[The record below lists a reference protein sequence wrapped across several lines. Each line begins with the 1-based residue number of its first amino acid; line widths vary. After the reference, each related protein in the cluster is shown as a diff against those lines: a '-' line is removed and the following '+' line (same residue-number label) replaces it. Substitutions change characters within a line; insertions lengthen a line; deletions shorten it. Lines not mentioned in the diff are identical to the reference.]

1 MQEKQELKEGSNKHR
16 KGNKKKA
23 KVIKRQEE
31 IMTQEVR
38 VRLINKHTK
47 PQTPEERESRQK
59 QIKRE
64 KKQKRRIEMTS
75 DKFDLVLNKYREL
88 VATDSVKA
96 RRSIMRLDYKT
107 NFYLLKCIAQTY
119 LDESLF
125 EDGGNKM
132 RKEVNRR
139 KWRMAEKYIIK
150 AFKLNDDNA
159 ETLYTMGKIR
169 KVGHQED
176 VALYCFKRI
185 IKLGVTRIAT
195 QEYSRGRDFAKML
208 INDARFELYRLYF
221 GSDQKKSAKYL
232 EEFKANLKKGVE
244 TIFHPLSEFLP

>member
-1 MQEKQELKEGSNKHR
+1 
-16 KGNKKKA
+16 
-23 KVIKRQEE
+23 
-31 IMTQEVR
+31 MT
-38 VRLINKHTK
+38 
-47 PQTPEERESRQK
+47 
-59 QIKRE
+59 
-64 KKQKRRIEMTS
+64 M
-75 DKFDLVLNKYREL
+75 DKFNLLLNKYREL

-96 RRSIMRLDYKT
+96 RKCIMQLDYKN

-125 EDGGNKM
+125 EDGSNKM
-132 RKEVNRR
+132 RKEINQR

-150 AFKLNDDNA
+150 AFSIDDDNA

-169 KVGHQED
+169 KVGHQKD
-176 VALYCFKRI
+176 IAVYCFKRI

-221 GSDQKKSAKYL
+221 DSDQKKSAKYL
-232 EEFKANLKKGVE
+232 GEFKANLKRGVE
-244 TIFHPLSEFLP
+244 TIFHPLSEFLL